1 MHTRISGFVCA
12 ALLCLT
18 GLPASAEVAGSMAIA
33 GHGPEQRVIESLAHA
48 FEKANPRAYID
59 VVWDDNSKPLDLV
72 KTKQAKIAVTGTAE
86 DGLRSFQIAWDGI
99 AIMVH
104 RSNFTKEVTK
114 QEVAELFSG
123 KYKVWADLGGPDT
136 KVLLID
142 RPRNE
147 NNRDAFEQ
155 QLGIAGKIPEGAK
168 VIAKDEKVIKTIAGT
183 LPPHSAVAFVSLG
196 QALEAVASGVPVKL
210 LPVDKIEPETPTVKD
225 GRYTLRRP
233 VLLLSHNEPDPLVE
247 AFEQFALSEDGQKII
262 ISIRGG
268 LYAHYCHLHARLHP
282 SARNHV
288 RYRPRWACPG
298 RSDGRGRRVYDVQ
311 YRVDQG
317 IGHLQ
322 TGERPGL

>member
-1 MHTRISGFVCA
+1 MCTRLSGFVCA
-12 ALLCLT
+12 VLLYLLAT
-18 GLPASAEVAGSMAIA
+18 PASAEVAGSLVIA
-33 GHGPEQRVIESLAHA
+33 GHGPEQRLMESLAHA

-59 VVWDDNSKPLDLV
+59 IVWDGSSKPLDLL
-72 KTKQAKIAVTGTAE
+72 KSKQANIAVTGAAE
-86 DGLRSFQIAWDGI
+86 DGLRSVQIAWDGI

-123 KYKVWADLGGPDT
+123 KYTVWADLGGPDT

-155 QLGIAGKIPEGAK
+155 QLGIVGKIPDGTK
-168 VIAKDEKVIKTIAGT
+168 VIPMDEKVIKTIAGT
-183 LPPHSAVAFVSLG
+183 LPPHSAVAYISLG

-233 VLLLSHNEPDPLVE
+233 VLLLSHNEPDPLVD
-247 AFEQFALSEDGQKII
+247 AFEQFALSENGQKII
-262 ISIRGG
+262 SESYTP
-268 LYAHYCHLHARLHP
+268 LP
-282 SARNHV
+282 KTSS
-288 RYRPRWACPG
+288 P
-298 RSDGRGRRVYDVQ
+298 
-311 YRVDQG
+311 
-317 IGHLQ
+317 
-322 TGERPGL
+322 

>member
-1 MHTRISGFVCA
+1 MCTRLSGFVCA
-12 ALLCLT
+12 VLLCLLAT
-18 GLPASAEVAGSMAIA
+18 PASAEVAGSLVIA
-33 GHGPEQRVIESLAHA
+33 GHGPEQRLMESLAHA

-59 VVWDDNSKPLDLV
+59 IVWDGSSKPLDLL
-72 KTKQAKIAVTGTAE
+72 KSKQANIAVTGAAE
-86 DGLRSFQIAWDGI
+86 DGLRSVQIAWDGI

-123 KYKVWADLGGPDT
+123 KYTVWADLGGPDT

-155 QLGIAGKIPEGAK
+155 QLGIVGKIPDGTK
-168 VIAKDEKVIKTIAGT
+168 VIPMDEKVIKTIAGT
-183 LPPHSAVAFVSLG
+183 LPPHSAVAYISLG

-233 VLLLSHNEPDPLVE
+233 VLLLSHNEPDPLVD
-247 AFEQFALSEDGQKII
+247 AFEQFALSENGQKII
-262 ISIRGG
+262 SESYTP
-268 LYAHYCHLHARLHP
+268 LP
-282 SARNHV
+282 KTSS
-288 RYRPRWACPG
+288 P
-298 RSDGRGRRVYDVQ
+298 
-311 YRVDQG
+311 
-317 IGHLQ
+317 
-322 TGERPGL
+322 